1 MEKFMIIGERIHCIS
16 PSIRKALAERDPAP
30 ILKRAK
36 EQLEAG
42 AHYIDFNIGPAER
55 DGEEIMTWG
64 IKLLQSEFN
73 NVPIALDTAN
83 KKAIE
88 AGLKV
93 YDRTNAKPI
102 INSADAGSRFDLID
116 IAVEYEAM
124 VIGLCAKEGIPRDN
138 DERMAYCQEILEKGL
153 MLGMEPTDILFD
165 PLCLVIKG
173 MQEKQVEVLE
183 AIKMMTE
190 MGLLTTG
197 GLSNVSNGCPKHVR
211 PVLDSAFLA
220 MAMANGFSS
229 AIMNP
234 CDPELMK
241 TVKSCDIINGASLYA
256 DSFLELNEGGFAF

>member
-116 IAVEYEAM
+116 IANEYEAM